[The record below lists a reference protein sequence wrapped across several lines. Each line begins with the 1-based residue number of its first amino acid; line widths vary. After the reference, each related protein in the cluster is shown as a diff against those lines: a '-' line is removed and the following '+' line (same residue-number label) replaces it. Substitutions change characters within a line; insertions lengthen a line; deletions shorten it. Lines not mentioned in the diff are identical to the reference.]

1 MEDHDTRG
9 PNARERASEKE
20 REGQKREQKQRA
32 KRETSSK
39 KTHLSGTK
47 VLVLFGESDIFG
59 FILKRDIY
67 LVVPRNLKKNG
78 YKTMMIRVKERE
90 KKKTR

>member
-1 MEDHDTRG
+1 MVVSRHPVLEDHDTRG

-20 REGQKREQKQRA
+20 REGQKREQQQQRA

-59 FILKRDIY
+59 FILKRDI
-67 LVVPRNLKKNG
+67 LVVVPRKSLKTGIK
-78 YKTMMIRVKERE
+78 R
-90 KKKTR
+90 

>member
-1 MEDHDTRG
+1 MEDHDKRG

-39 KTHLSGTK
+39 KTNETKTTHLSGTK
-47 VLVLFGESDIFG
+47 VLLFGESDIFG
-59 FILKRDIY
+59 FILKRDI
-67 LVVPRNLKKNG
+67 LVVVPRNL
-78 YKTMMIRVKERE
+78 
-90 KKKTR
+90 